1 MSRIFGAVW
10 QNGYVVED
18 LDRAIDHWVGTLGVG
33 PFFKAPH
40 LQLED
45 YQFRGAPCAPDLSI
59 ALAYSGGLQIELI
72 QQHNDAPSHY
82 ADFLERVGP
91 GLHHLCTA
99 NGRSYDDNVA
109 EFSRLGY
116 EIASS
121 GKLVGAGRFAYLETE
136 RHPGTIVEF
145 GEGGPV
151 TRAAFEAIRAA
162 SIDWNGEAPVRAL
175 SLNG

>member
-1 MSRIFGAVW
+1 MSRIFGPVW
-10 QNGYVVED
+10 QNGYVVDD
-18 LDRAIDHWVGTLGVG
+18 LDRAIDHWVGALGVG

-40 LQLED
+40 LRLED
-45 YQFRGAPCAPDLSI
+45 YQFRGIRCDPDLSV

-82 ADFLERVGP
+82 ADFLKRVGS

-99 NGRSYDDNVA
+99 NGRSYDDNVV

-116 EIASS
+116 TIASS

-136 RHPGTIVEF
+136 YHPGTVIEF

-151 TRAAFEAIRAA
+151 TRAAFEAIRVAA
-162 SIDWNGEAPVRAL
+162 AEWDGKDPVRPL